1 LELSP
6 NTKNKKGGVM
16 RIGINWEEKSTR
28 YGALT
33 LYGAVAA
40 LIFYWNGKDPMP
52 VMVVTSS
59 LAGSLGLLVKD

>member
-1 LELSP
+1 
-6 NTKNKKGGVM
+6 M
-16 RIGINWEEKSTR
+16 RIGIHWEEKSTR

-33 LYGAVAA
+33 LFGAAVA